1 MKKIEDEISDF
12 TNLAIN
18 ATLNAKIIEAK
29 KEIPRITNL
38 STASALNAKINE
50 IKNKIHMLLT
60 QLILLLLQQLKIK
73 YLMLVIQ
80 SNNSDYNTKTSQ
92 IENKITTD
100 HDHRKYITTQ
110 EFDQLKAENIPA
122 RLAQT
127 NLASKSDIANWE
139 KDRFK

>member
-1 MKKIEDEISDF
+1 MKKIEDEIPDF

-18 ATLNAKIIEAK
+18 TTLNAKIIEAK

-50 IKNKIHMLLT
+50 IKNKIHMLLS

-92 IENKITTD
+92 IENKNTTD

-110 EFDQLKAENIPA
+110 EFDKLKAENIPA

-127 NLASKSDIANWE
+127 NLASKSDIANCE